1 MNKSSGMVS
10 GNIILASASPRRK
23 MLFEGLGIPFRIVV
37 KEIEEV
43 CPGDMSPK
51 ETAICLAKR
60 KADEFHESEIGED
73 GIIITADTIV
83 ELNNDIIGKPGNR
96 EEAISMLQ
104 LLSGNMHIVH
114 TGVCIKSPHKEVL
127 FSDTTK
133 VWFAELSYTEIEEYV
148 ERFMPY
154 DKAGAYGIQEWIGY
168 VGVTRIEGS
177 FFNVMGLPTHRL
189 YEELKRF

>member
-1 MNKSSGMVS
+1 MNKISGMIS

-43 CPGDMSPK
+43 CPGEMTPE
-51 ETAICLAKR
+51 ETALCLAKR
-60 KADEFHESEIGED
+60 KADEFNETEIGDD
-73 GIIITADTIV
+73 GIVITADTVV
-83 ELNNDIIGKPGNR
+83 EINNKIIGKPESR

-104 LLSGNMHIVH
+104 LLSGEMHIVH
-114 TGVCIKSPHKEVL
+114 TGVCIKSHEKEVL

-133 VWFAELSYTEIEEYV
+133 VWFAELNRSDIEEYV

-168 VGVTRIEGS
+168 VGVKRIEGS